1 MLVDW
6 HLASPVLSSKPAA
19 YLRSGL
25 ICPCMFPLNLIL
37 PGSRIILKAK
47 NNMDVILLSHQ
58 RGVDPCRSAWRIYR
72 PSAKVPRLSS
82 STSSCEGWRTGR
94 RGSLGNV
101 AAKATASTQTAEKLT
116 HQEEDEGAQRLGVG
130 NEESWQRRKTSC
142 LVMWGLGLREPSL
155 GARAAEGVRV

>member
-1 MLVDW
+1 MPSYVSLESHSARVQD
-6 HLASPVLSSKPAA
+6 HPQGKKQHGCNLAGFCQV
-19 YLRSGL
+19 
-25 ICPCMFPLNLIL
+25 
-37 PGSRIILKAK
+37 
-47 NNMDVILLSHQ
+47 SHQ

-82 STSSCEGWRTGR
+82 STSSCEGWRNGR

-116 HQEEDEGAQRLGVG
+116 QQEEDEGAQRLGVG